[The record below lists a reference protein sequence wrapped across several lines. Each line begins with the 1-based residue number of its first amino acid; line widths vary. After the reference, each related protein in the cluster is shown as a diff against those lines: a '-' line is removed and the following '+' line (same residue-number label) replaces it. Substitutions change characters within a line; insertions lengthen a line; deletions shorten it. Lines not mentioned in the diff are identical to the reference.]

1 MTFATTINGCQMNK
15 QKEALYKI
23 GDVVCVIEPTMAINL
38 KVNEET
44 KKYDIEEIMLVGD
57 EGLIVEEVEFAESKG
72 SNPDAGSQQSHSN
85 FRPEPSS
92 AIGDGFMN
100 IPDGIDEE
108 LPFN

>member
-57 EGLIVEEVEFAESKG
+57 EGLIVEEVEFVKRTNDYLYKVLTG
-72 SNPDAGSQQSHSN
+72 NDLDAKIYSLS
-85 FRPEPSS
+85 
-92 AIGDGFMN
+92 
-100 IPDGIDEE
+100 EE
-108 LPFN
+108 VLTPYNEEVQ